1 MSIDP
6 RSYTGRHDA
15 QGRPASSP
23 GHRGRAPDRPQQ
35 QQHESYMR
43 HMRNASATSF
53 SSSDEDPPRVSRLPS
68 GLKTR
73 LSLLRKSEQKQQE
86 QLDPSRLQPPS
97 ARLPPRNPYGR
108 NSWYS
113 TGYENSPC
121 WSLDSVVLDHRP
133 QSAPP
138 PEYEHH
144 PKPCRQHQADP
155 YQGKVA
161 FYKDRISLSPEGRR
175 EKERYEADNQ
185 AGCCGLCEIGTVSK
199 VAAWVGPWLTGVGTI
214 MLYGLAATG
223 KCFGGCFH

>member
-1 MSIDP
+1 
-6 RSYTGRHDA
+6 
-15 QGRPASSP
+15 
-23 GHRGRAPDRPQQ
+23 
-35 QQHESYMR
+35 
-43 HMRNASATSF
+43 MRNASATSF

-97 ARLPPRNPYGR
+97 ARLPRGIR
-108 NSWYS
+108 
-113 TGYENSPC
+113 TGAIAGT
-121 WSLDSVVLDHRP
+121 R
-133 QSAPP
+133 